1 MCDPSVGKQE
11 EVKDPEDGEGV
22 VTEQIPGDSRSVSI
36 KPLQVKDSQA
46 SSSPKII
53 RTAPAVQVEGENSP
67 DMKDIEDS
75 SDDEDGLPTSSTA
88 GRFNR
93 SMRNVVEISKHY
105 RSQILTAV
113 PSYLER
119 GDQ

>member
-1 MCDPSVGKQE
+1 MCEPSVGKQE

-36 KPLQVKDSQA
+36 KSLQVKDSQA
-46 SSSPKII
+46 PPKII
-53 RTAPAVQVEGENSP
+53 RTAPAVQVEGDNSP

-75 SDDEDGLPTSSTA
+75 SDDEDGPPTSSTA

-105 RSQILTAV
+105 RS
-113 PSYLER
+113 
-119 GDQ
+119 

>member
-1 MCDPSVGKQE
+1 MCEPSVGKQE

-22 VTEQIPGDSRSVSI
+22 ITEQIPGDSRSESS
-36 KPLQVKDSQA
+36 KPLQV

-75 SDDEDGLPTSSTA
+75 SDDEDGPPTSSTA

-105 RSQILTAV
+105 RSQISL
-113 PSYLER
+113 R
-119 GDQ
+119 GVINIF